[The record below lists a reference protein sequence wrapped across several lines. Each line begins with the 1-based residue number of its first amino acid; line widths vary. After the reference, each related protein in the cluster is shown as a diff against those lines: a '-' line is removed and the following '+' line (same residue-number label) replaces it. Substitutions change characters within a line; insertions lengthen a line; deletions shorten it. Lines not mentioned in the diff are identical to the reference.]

1 MIFFHPLYN
10 ELCSDANLNRAWRA
24 VRRSRHAAGL
34 DGMTATHF
42 EARAFIL
49 LKKLQEDLRRCK
61 YRPQPVKRI
70 FMKRE
75 IGPPRPLGIPT
86 FGDRLVQRALVQ
98 VLIPIFEPHFDECS
112 HAYRTGRSPQTA
124 IAQAKDFAR
133 NGCAWVVKIDLSDC
147 FGNIPHRP
155 LLRAVFRRVKDFA
168 VRRLLARMLAV
179 EIVTASNSG
188 MRQVRKPER
197 GILQG
202 SPLSPLLA
210 NIYLDAFDRALHR
223 LHLRFVRYGDDIA
236 IFASTKQEAD
246 NALENASRLLTAM
259 HMPVNREKT
268 RLYHLREGFKYLG
281 EWLSWR
287 RGGEGASPIK

>member
-49 LKKLQEDLRRCK
+49 LKQLQEDLRRFK

-86 FGDRLVQRALVQ
+86 FGDRIVQRGLVQ
-98 VLIPIFEPHFDECS
+98 VLAPRFELHFDECS

-133 NGCAWVVKIDLSDC
+133 NGGAWVVKLDLSDC
-147 FGNIPHRP
+147 FGHIPHRP
-155 LLRAVFRRVKDFA
+155 LLRLVYRRVPDGA
-168 VRRLLARMLAV
+168 VRRLLRRMLAV
-179 EIVTASNSG
+179 EIVTESNSG
-188 MRQVRKPER
+188 MRQVSKPER

-210 NIYLDAFDRALHR
+210 NIYLDACDRAFRR

-236 IFASTKQEAD
+236 IFSSTKPEAEA
-246 NALENASRLLTAM
+246 ALATAVRLLEAM

-268 RLYHLREGFKYLG
+268 KLYHLREGFKYLG

-287 RGGEGASPIK
+287 REKKENR